1 MFVISLESFKCSY
14 IGLYIDYI
22 YFSLSIL
29 VLVKSDA
36 GRAMLE
42 ERCWESDARKT
53 NLNVHKRM
61 LNYGLQSISL
71 SNQND
76 IRVRFSSHSV
86 GMGYW
91 FDK

>member
-1 MFVISLESFKCSY
+1 MLEERCWE
-14 IGLYIDYI
+14 
-22 YFSLSIL
+22 
-29 VLVKSDA
+29 SDA

-42 ERCWESDARKT
+42 ERCWKSDVGRAMLGERCWESDAKNS